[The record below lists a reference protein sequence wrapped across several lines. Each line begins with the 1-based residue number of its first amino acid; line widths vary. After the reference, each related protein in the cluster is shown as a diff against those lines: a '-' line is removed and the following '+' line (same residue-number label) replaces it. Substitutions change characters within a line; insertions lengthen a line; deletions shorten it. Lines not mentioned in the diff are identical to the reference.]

1 MRYLFADAT
10 PFPLNENFL
19 ATLCSAT
26 DACVAIL
33 QADDQVD
40 ETNRIIREAEVK
52 AGQEQLHLMAVA
64 QRIEESFGPESATR
78 TGTTVSEIAYAKIGD
93 LAWKTIADAKHT
105 IGKQRETT
113 IAAAVAASPR
123 QHVLPALGKFLGQH
137 QVPDTAWGIR
147 WSAAAKN
154 NPTKAELYARTP
166 FGLEIAFDVAI
177 PLDHLFARPVQASL
191 LEKSVVVHLMRKPM
205 FGKPRPTPVR
215 LDELFVTSV
224 TLTPDRAAM
233 TLKGSGSKPS
243 EGFEV
248 LLDSEGS
255 RDVTLT
261 GIDRAG
267 YPSAQSEKLGRDDA
281 AAVHKLWSRV
291 VNTIATLLPYRKNA
305 SKALFGGV
313 PVGEVAR
320 PAVIAEAIIFSI
332 APLVREVA
340 RRTATPGELA
350 LKRFLGDGCREEIFI
365 TYETVLE
372 RIRGLSDKHHAKFD
386 PFGLRSA
393 ASSTRPAQM
402 PASMLRQLAP
412 VAAHPRSAPLTMASA
427 PPISTPPPM
436 SAAAV
441 MAAMEPRGPIT
452 SPPPSMSAPPGIHSH
467 VAMRAVPTV
476 TTPPPMSTAAMAAA
490 MSVPP
495 LSAPPP
501 RPASVPPPGNV
512 RMLPQVRPPKPR
524 VASA

>member
-40 ETNRIIREAEVK
+40 ETNRAMREAEVH

-78 TGTTVSEIAYAKIGD
+78 TGSTVSETAYARIGD
-93 LAWKTIADAKHT
+93 LAWRTIAEAKSA
-105 IGKQRETT
+105 ISKQREAA

-123 QHVLPALGKFLGQH
+123 GQVLPALSRFLSQH

-147 WSAAAKN
+147 WTAAAKN
-154 NPTKAELYARTP
+154 APTKAELYARTP
-166 FGLEIAFDVAI
+166 FGLEIAFDVQI
-177 PLDHLFARPVQASL
+177 PNDHLFARPVQACL
-191 LEKSVVVHLMRKPM
+191 LEKSVTVHLMKKPL
-205 FGKPRPTPVR
+205 FGKPRPMPER

-233 TLKGSGSKPS
+233 TLKANGSKPS

-261 GIDRAG
+261 RIDRAG
-267 YPSAQSEKLGRDDA
+267 YPAAQSEKLGREDA
-281 AAVHKLWSRV
+281 ASVHRLWSRV
-291 VNTIATLLPYRKNA
+291 VNTIATLLPYRKA
-305 SKALFGGV
+305 ATKALFGGV
-313 PVGEVAR
+313 AVGEVAR
-320 PAVIAEAIIFSI
+320 PAVIAEAIIFAI
-332 APLVREVA
+332 APLVREIA

-386 PFGLRSA
+386 PFGLRA
-393 ASSTRPAQM
+393 PGAGVSSRPAAM
-402 PASMLRQLAP
+402 PASMVRQ
-412 VAAHPRSAPLTMASA
+412 V
-427 PPISTPPPM
+427 PM
-436 SAAAV
+436 S
-441 MAAMEPRGPIT
+441 
-452 SPPPSMSAPPGIHSH
+452 SPPPSMHAAPRHAAPMHAAPMQSS
-467 VAMRAVPTV
+467 P
-476 TTPPPMSTAAMAAA
+476 PPPMQSSPPPPMQSGPPPSMQSSRPPATIAPMAPSSSAPTRPVTINPPAAA
-490 MSVPP
+490 
-495 LSAPPP
+495 
-501 RPASVPPPGNV
+501 GNL
-512 RMLPQVRPPKPR
+512 RMLPQVRPPKPKHA
-524 VASA
+524 ASA